1 MQFKTDEEKGLI
13 HLESPYS
20 DVETMARLEAV
31 IKEHGLRIFACID
44 HSGAA
49 AEVGLR
55 MRPTQVLVFGNPLS
69 GTPIMI
75 ATPSLAIDLPFKV
88 LVWEDDTG
96 TVWLTYNA
104 PEYLRNRHG
113 APESLVHNLSPLIN
127 LLRGAVK

>member
-1 MQFKTDEEKGLI
+1 MPFKTEQKKGLI
-13 HLESPYS
+13 HLESCHFVPQ
-20 DVETMARLEAV
+20 TMMRLEAV
-31 IKEHGLRIFACID
+31 IKKHGLRIFACID

-55 MRPTQVLVFGNPLS
+55 MRPTQVLVFGNPQS

-75 ATPSLAIDLPFKV
+75 DAPSLAIDLPFKV

-96 TVWLTYNA
+96 KVWLTYNA

-113 APESLVHNLSPLIN
+113 APESLVNNLSPLIN
-127 LLRGAVK
+127 LLRDVVK